1 MRYLI
6 KNATLVNEGKS
17 FLASVVISGD
27 TIEKII
33 PAENQQVS
41 KSTCQEDSGDCEVI
55 DARGLMLL
63 PGAIDDQVHFR
74 DPGLTHKGDIA
85 TESRAA
91 IAGGVT
97 SFMDMPNTIPNTL
110 TQQLLQD
117 KYDIAA
123 EKSMANYSFYMGAS
137 NDNIDEVL
145 KTDPKN
151 ICGIKVFM
159 GSSTGNMLVNNSA
172 TLQQLFQEAPCL
184 IATHCEDEDTI
195 RRNMEIF
202 KAKYGDDA
210 PASVHPLIRSAEACY
225 KTSSQAAELASK
237 YGTQLHILHLSTAKE
252 LQLFNNNIPLK
263 EKKITA
269 ETCLH
274 YLLFDD
280 RDYKTKK
287 TFMKCNPA
295 VKTENDK
302 LALIQACIDNRIDI
316 LATDHAPH
324 TFEEKNKPYFS
335 APSGGTSVQ
344 HLLLGALELA
354 LKNQKNTELRQHPD
368 STTKQQTFS
377 IEKVVELLSHNPAT
391 LFRINKRGFIREGY
405 FADLVLIDP
414 NKPQTIKNEDVHYK
428 CGWTAYEGMNLSC
441 SVTHTF
447 VNGELVYHNGKFKE
461 NFRGQRLTFNR

>member
-1 MRYLI
+1 MRYII

-17 FLASVVISGD
+17 FLASVVILGD

-33 PAENQQVS
+33 P
-41 KSTCQEDSGDCEVI
+41 EDSQQTTDDGLQNYEGYEII
-55 DARGLMLL
+55 DATGLLLL

-91 IAGGVT
+91 VAGGVT
-97 SFMDMPNTIPNTL
+97 SFMDMPNTVPNTL

-137 NDNIDEVL
+137 NDNIEEAL
-145 KTDPKN
+145 KTNPKEV
-151 ICGIKVFM
+151 CGIKVFM
-159 GSSTGNMLVNNSA
+159 GSSTGNMLVNNSH
-172 TLQQLFQEAPCL
+172 TLQRLFSEAPCL
-184 IATHCEDEDTI
+184 IATHCEDEDII
-195 RRNMEIF
+195 RRNMEMF
-202 KAKYGDDA
+202 KERYGDNA
-210 PASVHPLIRSAEACY
+210 PTSIHPLVRSAEACY

-252 LQLFNNNIPLK
+252 VNLFRNDIPLK
-263 EKKITA
+263 DKKITA

-280 RDYKTKK
+280 RDYAKK
-287 TFMKCNPA
+287 GNFMKCNPA

-302 LALIQACIDNRIDI
+302 LALIQACIDGHIDI

-335 APSGGTSVQ
+335 APSGGTSIQ
-344 HLLLGALELA
+344 HLLLGTLELSFD
-354 LKNQKNTELRQHPD
+354 RQ
-368 STTKQQTFS
+368 QAFS
-377 IEKVVELLSHNPAT
+377 IEKAVELLSHNPAI
-391 LFRINKRGFIREGY
+391 LYKIDRRGFIREGY
-405 FADLVLIDP
+405 FADLVLVDP
-414 NKPQTIKNEDVHYK
+414 KKKQVITNENVHYK
-428 CGWTAYEGMNLSC
+428 CGWTGYSGMELSC

-447 VNGELVYHNGKFKE
+447 VNGELVYHDGTFKE
-461 NFRGQRLTFNR
+461 DYRGKRLTFNR

>member
-1 MRYLI
+1 MKYII

-17 FLASVVISGD
+17 FMASVVISGE

-33 PAENQQVS
+33 PTGNLQVNETTSQQ
-41 KSTCQEDSGDCEVI
+41 DYRDYEVI
-55 DARGLMLL
+55 DAKGLLLL

-97 SFMDMPNTIPNTL
+97 SFMDMPNTVPNTL

-123 EKSMANYSFYMGAS
+123 EKSMANYSFYMGVS

-145 KTDPKN
+145 KTNPKN
-151 ICGIKVFM
+151 VCGIKAFM
-159 GSSTGNMLVNNSA
+159 GSSTGNMLVNNEL
-172 TLQQLFQEAPCL
+172 TLQRLFQEAPCL
-184 IATHCEDEDTI
+184 IATHCEDEAII
-195 RRNMEIF
+195 RKNTEIY
-202 KAKYGDDA
+202 KEKYGDEA
-210 PASVHPLIRSAEACY
+210 PASIHPLVRSAEACY
-225 KTSSQAAELASK
+225 KTSSHAAELASK

-252 LQLFNNNIPLK
+252 IQLFNNSIPLK
-263 EKKITA
+263 DKKITA

-280 RDYKTKK
+280 RDYETKK
-287 TFMKCNPA
+287 TFLKCNPA
-295 VKTENDK
+295 VKTESDK
-302 LALIQACIDNRIDI
+302 LALIQACIDNHIDI

-324 TFEEKNKPYFS
+324 TFEEKNRPYFS

-354 LKNQKNTELRQHPD
+354 IKEQKSTNNGRQ
-368 STTKQQTFS
+368 TLT

-391 LFRINKRGFIREGY
+391 LFRINKRGYIREGY
-405 FADLVLIDP
+405 YADLVLIDP
-414 NKPQTIKNEDVHYK
+414 KKEQVIKNENVYYK
-428 CGWTAYEGMNLSC
+428 CGWTAYEGMKLSC

-447 VNGELVYHNGKFKE
+447 VNGELVYHNGEFKE
-461 NFRGQRLTFNR
+461 DYRGKRLTFNR

>member
-1 MRYLI
+1 MRYII

-17 FLASVVISGD
+17 FLASVVILGD

-33 PAENQQVS
+33 PADKQQ
-41 KSTCQEDSGDCEVI
+41 TTDNRQQDSEGYEII
-55 DARGLMLL
+55 DATGLLLL

-91 IAGGVT
+91 VAGGVT
-97 SFMDMPNTIPNTL
+97 SFMDMPNTVPNTL

-137 NDNIDEVL
+137 NDNIEEAL
-145 KTDPKN
+145 KTNPKEV
-151 ICGIKVFM
+151 CGIKVFM
-159 GSSTGNMLVNNSA
+159 GSSTGNMLVNNSH
-172 TLQQLFQEAPCL
+172 TLQRLFSEAPCL
-184 IATHCEDEDTI
+184 IATHCEDEDII
-195 RRNMEIF
+195 RRNMEMF
-202 KAKYGDDA
+202 KERYGDNA
-210 PASVHPLIRSAEACY
+210 PTSIHPLVRSAEACY

-252 LQLFNNNIPLK
+252 VSLFRNDIPLK
-263 EKKITA
+263 DKKITA

-280 RDYKTKK
+280 RDYDRKGN
-287 TFMKCNPA
+287 FLKCNPA

-302 LALIQACIDNRIDI
+302 LALIQACIDGHIDI

-335 APSGGTSVQ
+335 APSGGTSIQ
-344 HLLLGALELA
+344 HLLLGTLELSFD
-354 LKNQKNTELRQHPD
+354 RQ
-368 STTKQQTFS
+368 QAFS
-377 IEKVVELLSHNPAT
+377 IEKAVELLSHNPAI
-391 LFRINKRGFIREGY
+391 LYKIDRRGFIREGY
-405 FADLVLIDP
+405 FADLVLVDP
-414 NKPQTIKNEDVHYK
+414 KKKQVITNENVHYK
-428 CGWTAYEGMNLSC
+428 CGWTGYAGMELSC

-447 VNGELVYHNGKFKE
+447 VNGELVYHDGTFKE
-461 NFRGQRLTFNR
+461 DYRGKRLTFNR

>member
-17 FLASVVISGD
+17 FMASVLISGE

-33 PAENQQVS
+33 PTECQQ
-41 KSTCQEDSGDCEVI
+41 DFDNCEII
-55 DARGLMLL
+55 DAKGLLLL

-97 SFMDMPNTIPNTL
+97 SFMDMPNTVPNTL

-123 EKSMANYSFYMGAS
+123 EKSMANYSFYMGVS
-137 NDNIDEVL
+137 NDNVDEVL

-151 ICGIKVFM
+151 VCGIKAFM
-159 GSSTGNMLVNNSA
+159 GSSTGNMLVNNEL
-172 TLQQLFQEAPCL
+172 TLQRLFQEAPCL

-210 PASVHPLIRSAEACY
+210 PASVHPLIRSEEACY
-225 KTSSQAAELASK
+225 KTSSYAAELASK

-252 LQLFNNNIPLK
+252 IQLFNNNIPLK
-263 EKKITA
+263 DKKITA

-280 RDYKTKK
+280 RDYETKK
-287 TFMKCNPA
+287 TFLKCNPA

-302 LALIQACIDNRIDI
+302 LALIQACIDNHIDI

-354 LKNQKNTELRQHPD
+354 IKEQMSADKGRQ
-368 STTKQQTFS
+368 TLT
-377 IEKVVELLSHNPAT
+377 IEKVVELLSHNPAI
-391 LFRINKRGFIREGY
+391 LFKINKRGFIREGY
-405 FADLVLIDP
+405 YADLVLVNP
-414 NKPQTIKNEDVHYK
+414 NKEQTISNNDVHYK
-428 CGWTAYEGMNLSC
+428 CGWTAYEGMKLSC

-447 VNGELVYHNGKFKE
+447 VNGELVYDNGKFKE
-461 NFRGQRLTFNR
+461 DYRGKRLTFNR

>member
-17 FLASVVISGD
+17 FMASVLISGE

-33 PAENQQVS
+33 PAGSLQDNE
-41 KSTCQEDSGDCEVI
+41 STSLQDFDNCEVI
-55 DARGLMLL
+55 DAKGLLLL

-97 SFMDMPNTIPNTL
+97 SFMDMPNTVPNTL

-123 EKSMANYSFYMGAS
+123 EKSMANYSFYMGVS

-151 ICGIKVFM
+151 VCGIKAFM
-159 GSSTGNMLVNNSA
+159 GSSTGNMLVNNEL
-172 TLQQLFQEAPCL
+172 TLQRLFQEAPCL

-210 PASVHPLIRSAEACY
+210 PASVHPLIRSEEACY
-225 KTSSQAAELASK
+225 KTSSYAAELASK

-252 LQLFNNNIPLK
+252 IQLFNNNIPLK
-263 EKKITA
+263 DKKITS

-280 RDYKTKK
+280 RDYETKK
-287 TFMKCNPA
+287 TFLKCNPA

-302 LALIQACIDNRIDI
+302 LALIQACIDNHIDI

-354 LKNQKNTELRQHPD
+354 IKEQKSTDKGRQ
-368 STTKQQTFS
+368 TLT
-377 IEKVVELLSHNPAT
+377 IEKVVELLSHNPAI
-391 LFRINKRGFIREGY
+391 LFKINKRGFIREGY
-405 FADLVLIDP
+405 YADLVLVNP
-414 NKPQTIKNEDVHYK
+414 NKEQTISNNDVHYK
-428 CGWTAYEGMNLSC
+428 CGWTAYEGMKLSC

-447 VNGELVYHNGKFKE
+447 VNGELVYDNGKFKE
-461 NFRGQRLTFNR
+461 DYRGKRLTFNR

>member
-1 MRYLI
+1 MRYVI

-17 FLASVVISGD
+17 FLASVVISGE

-33 PAENQQVS
+33 PEENQQ
-41 KSTCQEDSGDCEVI
+41 TRDDGLQNYDDYEII
-55 DARGLMLL
+55 DATGLLLL

-91 IAGGVT
+91 VAGGVT
-97 SFMDMPNTIPNTL
+97 SFMDMPNTVPNTL

-137 NDNIDEVL
+137 NDNIDEVI
-145 KTDPKN
+145 KTNPKEV
-151 ICGIKVFM
+151 CGIKVFM
-159 GSSTGNMLVNNSA
+159 GSSTGNMLVNNSQ
-172 TLQQLFQEAPCL
+172 TLQRLFSEAPCL
-184 IATHCEDEDTI
+184 IATHCEDEDII

-202 KAKYGDDA
+202 KERYGDNA
-210 PASVHPLIRSAEACY
+210 PTSIHPLVRSAEACY
-225 KTSSQAAELASK
+225 KTSSLAAELSSK

-252 LQLFNNNIPLK
+252 ISLFRNDIPLK
-263 EKKITA
+263 DKKITA

-280 RDYKTKK
+280 RDYAKK
-287 TFMKCNPA
+287 GNFLKCNPA

-302 LALIQACIDNRIDI
+302 SALIQACIDGHIDI

-354 LKNQKNTELRQHPD
+354 FD
-368 STTKQQTFS
+368 CKQALT
-377 IEKVVELLSHNPAT
+377 IEKVVELLSHNPAI
-391 LFRINKRGFIREGY
+391 LYKIDRRGFIREGY
-405 FADLVLIDP
+405 FADVVLVDP
-414 NKPQTIKNEDVHYK
+414 KKEQIITNESVHYK
-428 CGWTAYEGMNLSC
+428 CGWTGYAGMKLRC
-441 SVTHTF
+441 GVTHTF
-447 VNGELVYHNGKFKE
+447 VNGELVYHNGIFKE
-461 NFRGQRLTFNR
+461 DYRGRRLTFNR

>member
-17 FLASVVISGD
+17 FMASVLISGE

-33 PAENQQVS
+33 PAGSLQDNE
-41 KSTCQEDSGDCEVI
+41 STSLQDFDNCEII
-55 DARGLMLL
+55 DAKGLLLL

-97 SFMDMPNTIPNTL
+97 SFMDMPNTVPNTL

-123 EKSMANYSFYMGAS
+123 EKSMANYSFYMGVS

-151 ICGIKVFM
+151 VCGIKAFM
-159 GSSTGNMLVNNSA
+159 GSSTGNMLVNNEL
-172 TLQQLFQEAPCL
+172 TLQRLFQEAPCL

-210 PASVHPLIRSAEACY
+210 PASVHPLIRSEEACY
-225 KTSSQAAELASK
+225 KTSSYAAELASK

-252 LQLFNNNIPLK
+252 IQLFNNNIPLK
-263 EKKITA
+263 DKKITA

-280 RDYKTKK
+280 RDYETKK
-287 TFMKCNPA
+287 TFLKCNPA

-302 LALIQACIDNRIDI
+302 LALIQACIDNHIDI

-354 LKNQKNTELRQHPD
+354 IKEQKSTDKGRQ
-368 STTKQQTFS
+368 TLT
-377 IEKVVELLSHNPAT
+377 IEKVVELLSHNPAI
-391 LFRINKRGFIREGY
+391 LFKINKRGFIREGY
-405 FADLVLIDP
+405 YADLVLVDP
-414 NKPQTIKNEDVHYK
+414 NKEQTISNNDVHYK
-428 CGWTAYEGMNLSC
+428 CGWTAYEGMKLSC

-447 VNGELVYHNGKFKE
+447 VNGELVYDNGKFKE
-461 NFRGQRLTFNR
+461 DYRGKRLTFNR

>member
-1 MRYLI
+1 MRYII

-17 FLASVVISGD
+17 FLASVVILGD

-33 PAENQQVS
+33 P
-41 KSTCQEDSGDCEVI
+41 EDSQQTTDNRQQDSEGYEII
-55 DARGLMLL
+55 DATGLLLL

-91 IAGGVT
+91 VAGGVT
-97 SFMDMPNTIPNTL
+97 SFMDMPNTVPNTL

-137 NDNIDEVL
+137 NDNIEEAL
-145 KTDPKN
+145 KTNPKEV
-151 ICGIKVFM
+151 CGIKVFM
-159 GSSTGNMLVNNSA
+159 GSSTGNMLVNNSH
-172 TLQQLFQEAPCL
+172 TLQRLFSEAPCL
-184 IATHCEDEDTI
+184 IATHCEDEVII
-195 RRNMEIF
+195 RRNMEMF
-202 KAKYGDDA
+202 KERYGDNA
-210 PASVHPLIRSAEACY
+210 PTSIHPLVRSAEACY

-252 LQLFNNNIPLK
+252 VNLFRNDIPLK
-263 EKKITA
+263 DKKITA

-280 RDYKTKK
+280 RDYDRKGN
-287 TFMKCNPA
+287 FLKCNPA

-302 LALIQACIDNRIDI
+302 LALIQACIDGHIDI

-335 APSGGTSVQ
+335 APSGGTSIQ
-344 HLLLGALELA
+344 HLLLGTLELSFD
-354 LKNQKNTELRQHPD
+354 RQ
-368 STTKQQTFS
+368 QAFS
-377 IEKVVELLSHNPAT
+377 IEKAVELLSHNPAI
-391 LFRINKRGFIREGY
+391 LYKIDRRGFIREGY
-405 FADLVLIDP
+405 FADLVLVDP
-414 NKPQTIKNEDVHYK
+414 KKKQVITNENVHYK
-428 CGWTAYEGMNLSC
+428 CGWTGYSGMELSC

-447 VNGELVYHNGKFKE
+447 VNGELVYHDGTFKE
-461 NFRGQRLTFNR
+461 DYRGKRLTFNR

>member
-17 FLASVVISGD
+17 FMASVLISGE

-33 PAENQQVS
+33 PTGSQQDNE
-41 KSTCQEDSGDCEVI
+41 STSLQDYRDYEVI
-55 DARGLMLL
+55 DAKGLLLL

-97 SFMDMPNTIPNTL
+97 SFMDMPNTVPNTL
-110 TQQLLQD
+110 TQQFLQD

-123 EKSMANYSFYMGAS
+123 EKSMANYSFYMGVS

-151 ICGIKVFM
+151 VCGIKAFM
-159 GSSTGNMLVNNSA
+159 GSSTGNMLVNNEL
-172 TLQQLFQEAPCL
+172 TLQRLFQEAPCL

-210 PASVHPLIRSAEACY
+210 PASIHPLVRSEEACY
-225 KTSSQAAELASK
+225 KTSSYAAELASK

-252 LQLFNNNIPLK
+252 IQLFNNNIPLK
-263 EKKITA
+263 DKKITA

-280 RDYKTKK
+280 RDYETKK
-287 TFMKCNPA
+287 TFLKCNPA

-302 LALIQACIDNRIDI
+302 LALIQACIDNHIDI

-354 LKNQKNTELRQHPD
+354 IKEQKSTDKGRQ
-368 STTKQQTFS
+368 TLT
-377 IEKVVELLSHNPAT
+377 IEKVVELLSHNPAI
-391 LFRINKRGFIREGY
+391 LFKINKRGFIREGY
-405 FADLVLIDP
+405 YADLVLVDP
-414 NKPQTIKNEDVHYK
+414 NKEQTISNNDVHYK
-428 CGWTAYEGMNLSC
+428 CGWTAYEGMKLSC

-447 VNGELVYHNGKFKE
+447 VNGELVYDNGKFKE
-461 NFRGQRLTFNR
+461 DYRGKRLTFNR

>member
-1 MRYLI
+1 MRYII

-17 FLASVVISGD
+17 FLASVVILGD

-33 PAENQQVS
+33 P
-41 KSTCQEDSGDCEVI
+41 EDSRQTTDNRQQDSEGYEII
-55 DARGLMLL
+55 DATGLLLL

-91 IAGGVT
+91 VAGGVT
-97 SFMDMPNTIPNTL
+97 SFMDMPNTVPNTL

-137 NDNIDEVL
+137 NDNIEEAL
-145 KTDPKN
+145 KTNPKEV
-151 ICGIKVFM
+151 CGIKVFM
-159 GSSTGNMLVNNSA
+159 GSSTGNMLVNNSH
-172 TLQQLFQEAPCL
+172 TLQRLFSEAPCL
-184 IATHCEDEDTI
+184 IATHCEDEDII
-195 RRNMEIF
+195 RRNMEMF
-202 KAKYGDDA
+202 KERYGDNA
-210 PASVHPLIRSAEACY
+210 PTSIHPLVRSAEACY

-252 LQLFNNNIPLK
+252 INLFRNDIPLK
-263 EKKITA
+263 DKKITA

-280 RDYKTKK
+280 RDYDRKGN
-287 TFMKCNPA
+287 FLKCNPA
-295 VKTENDK
+295 VKTEHDK
-302 LALIQACIDNRIDI
+302 LALIQACIDGHIDI

-335 APSGGTSVQ
+335 APSGGTSIQ
-344 HLLLGALELA
+344 HLLLGTLELSFD
-354 LKNQKNTELRQHPD
+354 RQ
-368 STTKQQTFS
+368 QAFS
-377 IEKVVELLSHNPAT
+377 IEKAVELLSHNPAI
-391 LFRINKRGFIREGY
+391 LYKIDRRGFIREGY
-405 FADLVLIDP
+405 FADLVLVDP
-414 NKPQTIKNEDVHYK
+414 KKKQVITNENVHYK
-428 CGWTAYEGMNLSC
+428 CGWTGYSGMELSC

-447 VNGELVYHNGKFKE
+447 VNGELVYHDGTFKE
-461 NFRGQRLTFNR
+461 DYRGKRLTFNR

>member
-1 MRYLI
+1 MRYII

-17 FLASVVISGD
+17 FLASVVILGD

-33 PAENQQVS
+33 P
-41 KSTCQEDSGDCEVI
+41 EDSQQTTDDRQQDSEGYEII
-55 DARGLMLL
+55 DATGLLLL

-91 IAGGVT
+91 VAGGVT
-97 SFMDMPNTIPNTL
+97 SFMDMPNTVPNTL

-137 NDNIDEVL
+137 NDNIEEAL
-145 KTDPKN
+145 KTNPKEV
-151 ICGIKVFM
+151 CGIKVFM
-159 GSSTGNMLVNNSA
+159 GSSTGNMLVNNSH
-172 TLQQLFQEAPCL
+172 TLQRLFSEAPCL
-184 IATHCEDEDTI
+184 IATHCEDEDII
-195 RRNMEIF
+195 RRNMEMF
-202 KAKYGDDA
+202 KERYGDNA
-210 PASVHPLIRSAEACY
+210 PTSIHPLVRSAEACY

-252 LQLFNNNIPLK
+252 ISLFRNDIPLK
-263 EKKITA
+263 DKKITA

-280 RDYKTKK
+280 RDYDRKGN
-287 TFMKCNPA
+287 FLKCNPA

-302 LALIQACIDNRIDI
+302 LALIQACIDGHIDI

-335 APSGGTSVQ
+335 APSGGTSIQ
-344 HLLLGALELA
+344 HLLLGTLELSFD
-354 LKNQKNTELRQHPD
+354 RQ
-368 STTKQQTFS
+368 QAFS
-377 IEKVVELLSHNPAT
+377 IEKAVELLSHNPAI
-391 LFRINKRGFIREGY
+391 LYKIDRRGFIREGY
-405 FADLVLIDP
+405 FADLVLVDP
-414 NKPQTIKNEDVHYK
+414 KKKQVITNENVHYK
-428 CGWTAYEGMNLSC
+428 CGWTGYAGMELSC

-447 VNGELVYHNGKFKE
+447 VNGELVYHDGTFKE
-461 NFRGQRLTFNR
+461 DYRGKRLTFNR

>member
-1 MRYLI
+1 MRYII

-17 FLASVVISGD
+17 FLASVVILGD

-33 PAENQQVS
+33 P
-41 KSTCQEDSGDCEVI
+41 EDSQQTTDNRQQDSEGYEII
-55 DARGLMLL
+55 DATGLLLL

-91 IAGGVT
+91 VAGGVT
-97 SFMDMPNTIPNTL
+97 SFMDMPNTVPNTL

-137 NDNIDEVL
+137 NDNIEEAL
-145 KTDPKN
+145 KTNPKEV
-151 ICGIKVFM
+151 CGIKVFM
-159 GSSTGNMLVNNSA
+159 GSSTGNMLVNNSH
-172 TLQQLFQEAPCL
+172 TLQRLFSEAPCL
-184 IATHCEDEDTI
+184 IATHCEDEDII
-195 RRNMEIF
+195 RRNMEMF
-202 KAKYGDDA
+202 KERYGDNA
-210 PASVHPLIRSAEACY
+210 PTSIHPLVRSAEACY

-252 LQLFNNNIPLK
+252 VSLFRNDIPLK
-263 EKKITA
+263 DKKITA

-280 RDYKTKK
+280 RDYDRKGN
-287 TFMKCNPA
+287 FLKCNPA

-302 LALIQACIDNRIDI
+302 SALIQACIDGHIDI

-335 APSGGTSVQ
+335 APSGGTSIQ
-344 HLLLGALELA
+344 HLLLGTLELSFD
-354 LKNQKNTELRQHPD
+354 RQ
-368 STTKQQTFS
+368 QAFS
-377 IEKVVELLSHNPAT
+377 IEKAVELLSHNPAI
-391 LFRINKRGFIREGY
+391 LYKIDRRGFIREGY
-405 FADLVLIDP
+405 FADLVLVDP
-414 NKPQTIKNEDVHYK
+414 KKKQVITNENVHYK
-428 CGWTAYEGMNLSC
+428 CGWTGYAGMELSC
-441 SVTHTF
+441 IVTHTF
-447 VNGELVYHNGKFKE
+447 VNGELVYHDGTFKE
-461 NFRGQRLTFNR
+461 DYRGKRLTFNR

>member
-17 FLASVVISGD
+17 FMASVLISGE

-33 PAENQQVS
+33 PTECQQ
-41 KSTCQEDSGDCEVI
+41 DFDNCEVI
-55 DARGLMLL
+55 DAKGLLLL

-97 SFMDMPNTIPNTL
+97 SFMDMPNTVPNTL

-123 EKSMANYSFYMGAS
+123 EKSMANYSFYMGVS

-151 ICGIKVFM
+151 VCGIKAFM
-159 GSSTGNMLVNNSA
+159 GSSTGNMLVNNEL
-172 TLQQLFQEAPCL
+172 TLQRLFQEAPCL

-210 PASVHPLIRSAEACY
+210 PASVHPLIRSEEACY
-225 KTSSQAAELASK
+225 KTSSYAAELASK

-252 LQLFNNNIPLK
+252 IQLFNNNIPLK
-263 EKKITA
+263 DKKITS

-280 RDYKTKK
+280 RDYETKK
-287 TFMKCNPA
+287 TFLKCNPA

-302 LALIQACIDNRIDI
+302 LALIQACIDNHIDI

-354 LKNQKNTELRQHPD
+354 IKEQKSTDKGRQ
-368 STTKQQTFS
+368 TLT
-377 IEKVVELLSHNPAT
+377 IEKVVELLSHNPAI
-391 LFRINKRGFIREGY
+391 LFKINKRGFIREGY
-405 FADLVLIDP
+405 YADLVLVDP
-414 NKPQTIKNEDVHYK
+414 NKEQTISNNEVHYK
-428 CGWTAYEGMNLSC
+428 CGWTAYEGMKLSC

-447 VNGELVYHNGKFKE
+447 VNGELVYDNGKFKE
-461 NFRGQRLTFNR
+461 DYRGKRLTFNR

>member
-1 MRYLI
+1 MNYII
-6 KNATLVNEGKS
+6 KNATLVNEGKT
-17 FLASVVISGD
+17 FMASVVISGV
-27 TIEKII
+27 TIEKITQTI
-33 PAENQQVS
+33 DN
-41 KSTCQEDSGDCEVI
+41 DSDYPGYEII
-55 DARGLMLL
+55 DAEGLLLL

-97 SFMDMPNTIPNTL
+97 SFMDMPNTVPNTL
-110 TQQLLQD
+110 TQQFLQD

-145 KTDPKN
+145 KTNPKDV
-151 ICGIKVFM
+151 CGIKVFM
-159 GSSTGNMLVNNSA
+159 GSSTGNMLVNNSE
-172 TLQQLFQEAPCL
+172 TLQRLFQEAPCL
-184 IATHCEDEDTI
+184 IATHCEDEDII
-195 RRNMEIF
+195 RRNIEIF
-202 KAKYGDDA
+202 KEKYGDEA
-210 PASVHPLIRSAEACY
+210 PASIHPLVRSAEACY

-252 LQLFNNNIPLK
+252 IELFRNDIPLK
-263 EKKITA
+263 DKKITA

-280 RDYKTKK
+280 RDYAIKNTLL
-287 TFMKCNPA
+287 KCNPA

-302 LALIQACIDNRIDI
+302 LALIQACIDNHIDI

-324 TFEEKNKPYFS
+324 TLEEKKKPYFS

-344 HLLLGALELA
+344 HLLLGAVELA
-354 LKNQKNTELRQHPD
+354 NKGIMT
-368 STTKQQTFS
+368 
-377 IEKVVELLSHNPAT
+377 IEKVVELLSHNPAI

-405 FADLVLIDP
+405 YADLVLINP
-414 NKPQTIKNEDVHYK
+414 KTEQIIRNENVHYK
-428 CGWTAYEGMNLSC
+428 CGWTAYEGMKLHC

-447 VNGELVYHNGKFKE
+447 VNGELVYNNGNFKE
-461 NFRGQRLTFNR
+461 DYRGKRLTFNR

>member
-17 FLASVVISGD
+17 FMASVVISGE

-33 PAENQQVS
+33 LTESLQDNE
-41 KSTCQEDSGDCEVI
+41 STSLQDYRNHEVI
-55 DARGLMLL
+55 DAKGLLLL

-97 SFMDMPNTIPNTL
+97 SFMDMPNTVPNTL
-110 TQQLLQD
+110 TQQILQD

-123 EKSMANYSFYMGAS
+123 EKSMANYSFYMGVS
-137 NDNIDEVL
+137 NDNINEVL

-151 ICGIKVFM
+151 VCGIKAFM
-159 GSSTGNMLVNNSA
+159 GSSTGNMLVNNEL
-172 TLQQLFQEAPCL
+172 TLQRIFQEAPCL

-210 PASVHPLIRSAEACY
+210 PASVHPLIRNEEACY
-225 KTSSQAAELASK
+225 KTSSYAAELASK

-252 LQLFNNNIPLK
+252 IQLFNNNIPLK
-263 EKKITA
+263 DKKITS

-280 RDYKTKK
+280 RDYETKK
-287 TFMKCNPA
+287 TFLKCNPA

-302 LALIQACIDNRIDI
+302 LALIQACIDNHIDI

-354 LKNQKNTELRQHPD
+354 IKEQKSTDKSRQ
-368 STTKQQTFS
+368 TLT
-377 IEKVVELLSHNPAT
+377 IEKVVELLSHNPAI
-391 LFRINKRGFIREGY
+391 LFKINKRGFIREGY
-405 FADLVLIDP
+405 YADLVLVNP
-414 NKPQTIKNEDVHYK
+414 NKEQTISNKDVHYK
-428 CGWTAYEGMNLSC
+428 CGWTAYDGMKLSC

-447 VNGELVYHNGKFKE
+447 VNGELVYENGKFKE
-461 NFRGQRLTFNR
+461 DYRGKRLTFNR

>member
-17 FLASVVISGD
+17 FMASVLISGE

-33 PAENQQVS
+33 PAGSLQDNE
-41 KSTCQEDSGDCEVI
+41 STSLQDFDNCEVI
-55 DARGLMLL
+55 DAKGLLLL

-97 SFMDMPNTIPNTL
+97 SFMDMPNTVPNTL

-123 EKSMANYSFYMGAS
+123 EKSMANYSFYMGVS

-151 ICGIKVFM
+151 VCGIKAFM
-159 GSSTGNMLVNNSA
+159 GSSTGNMLVNNEL
-172 TLQQLFQEAPCL
+172 TLQRLFQEAPCL

-210 PASVHPLIRSAEACY
+210 PASVHPLIRSEEACY
-225 KTSSQAAELASK
+225 KTSSYAAELASK

-252 LQLFNNNIPLK
+252 IQLFNNNIPLK
-263 EKKITA
+263 DKKITA

-280 RDYKTKK
+280 RDYETKK
-287 TFMKCNPA
+287 TFLKCNPA

-302 LALIQACIDNRIDI
+302 LALIQACIDNHIDI

-354 LKNQKNTELRQHPD
+354 IKEQKSSD
-368 STTKQQTFS
+368 KGQQTLT
-377 IEKVVELLSHNPAT
+377 IEKVVELLSHNPAI
-391 LFRINKRGFIREGY
+391 LFKINKRGFIREGY
-405 FADLVLIDP
+405 YADLVLVNP
-414 NKPQTIKNEDVHYK
+414 NKEQTISNNDVHYK
-428 CGWTAYEGMNLSC
+428 CGWTAYEGMKLSC

-447 VNGELVYHNGKFKE
+447 VNGELVYDNGKFKE
-461 NFRGQRLTFNR
+461 DYRGKRLTFNR

>member
-1 MRYLI
+1 
-6 KNATLVNEGKS
+6 
-17 FLASVVISGD
+17 
-27 TIEKII
+27 
-33 PAENQQVS
+33 
-41 KSTCQEDSGDCEVI
+41 
-55 DARGLMLL
+55 MLL

-97 SFMDMPNTIPNTL
+97 SFMDMPNTVPNTL

-123 EKSMANYSFYMGAS
+123 EKSMANYSFYMGVS

-151 ICGIKVFM
+151 VCGIKAFM
-159 GSSTGNMLVNNSA
+159 GSSTGNMLVNNEL
-172 TLQQLFQEAPCL
+172 TLQRLFQEAPCL

-210 PASVHPLIRSAEACY
+210 PASVHPLIRSEEACY
-225 KTSSQAAELASK
+225 KTSSYAAELASK

-252 LQLFNNNIPLK
+252 IQLFNNNIPLK
-263 EKKITA
+263 DKKITA

-280 RDYKTKK
+280 RDYETKK
-287 TFMKCNPA
+287 TFLKCNPA

-302 LALIQACIDNRIDI
+302 LALIQACIDNHIDI

-354 LKNQKNTELRQHPD
+354 IKEQKSTDKGRQ
-368 STTKQQTFS
+368 TLT
-377 IEKVVELLSHNPAT
+377 IEKVVELLSHNPAI
-391 LFRINKRGFIREGY
+391 LFKINKRGFIREGY
-405 FADLVLIDP
+405 YADLVLVNP
-414 NKPQTIKNEDVHYK
+414 NKEQTISNNDVHYK
-428 CGWTAYEGMNLSC
+428 CGWTAYEGMKLSC

-447 VNGELVYHNGKFKE
+447 VNGELVYDNGKFKE
-461 NFRGQRLTFNR
+461 DYRGKRLTFNR

>member
-17 FLASVVISGD
+17 FMASVLISGE

-33 PAENQQVS
+33 PAGSLQDNE
-41 KSTCQEDSGDCEVI
+41 STSLQDFDNCEVI
-55 DARGLMLL
+55 DAKGLLLL

-97 SFMDMPNTIPNTL
+97 SFMDMPNTVPNTL

-123 EKSMANYSFYMGAS
+123 EKSMANYSFYMGVS

-151 ICGIKVFM
+151 VCGIKAFM
-159 GSSTGNMLVNNSA
+159 GSSTGNMLVNNEL
-172 TLQQLFQEAPCL
+172 TLQRLFQEAPCL

-210 PASVHPLIRSAEACY
+210 PASVHPLIRSEEACY
-225 KTSSQAAELASK
+225 KTSSYAAELASK

-252 LQLFNNNIPLK
+252 IQLFNNNIPLK
-263 EKKITA
+263 DKKITA

-280 RDYKTKK
+280 RDYETKK
-287 TFMKCNPA
+287 TFLKCNPA

-302 LALIQACIDNRIDI
+302 LALIQACIDNHIDI

-354 LKNQKNTELRQHPD
+354 IKEQKSTDKGRQ
-368 STTKQQTFS
+368 TLT
-377 IEKVVELLSHNPAT
+377 IEKVVELLSHNPAI
-391 LFRINKRGFIREGY
+391 LFKINKRGFIREGY
-405 FADLVLIDP
+405 YADLVLVNP
-414 NKPQTIKNEDVHYK
+414 NKEQTISNNDVHYK
-428 CGWTAYEGMNLSC
+428 CGWTAYEGMKLSC

-447 VNGELVYHNGKFKE
+447 VNGELVYDNGKFKE
-461 NFRGQRLTFNR
+461 DYRGKRLTFNR

>member
-1 MRYLI
+1 MRYII

-17 FLASVVISGD
+17 FLASVVILGD

-33 PAENQQVS
+33 PADKQQ
-41 KSTCQEDSGDCEVI
+41 TTDNRQQDSEGYEII
-55 DARGLMLL
+55 DATGLLLL

-91 IAGGVT
+91 VAGGVT
-97 SFMDMPNTIPNTL
+97 SFMDMPNTVPNTL

-137 NDNIDEVL
+137 NDNIEEAL
-145 KTDPKN
+145 KTNPKEV
-151 ICGIKVFM
+151 CGIKVFM
-159 GSSTGNMLVNNSA
+159 GSSTGNMLVNNSH
-172 TLQQLFQEAPCL
+172 TLQRLFSEAPCL
-184 IATHCEDEDTI
+184 IATHCEDEDII
-195 RRNMEIF
+195 RRNMEMF
-202 KAKYGDDA
+202 KERYGDNA
-210 PASVHPLIRSAEACY
+210 PTSIHPLVRSAEACY

-252 LQLFNNNIPLK
+252 VSLFRNDIPLK
-263 EKKITA
+263 DKKITA

-280 RDYKTKK
+280 RDYDRKGN
-287 TFMKCNPA
+287 FLKCNPA

-302 LALIQACIDNRIDI
+302 LALIQACIDGHIDI

-335 APSGGTSVQ
+335 APSGGTSIQ
-344 HLLLGALELA
+344 HLLLGALELSFD
-354 LKNQKNTELRQHPD
+354 R
-368 STTKQQTFS
+368 QQTFS
-377 IEKVVELLSHNPAT
+377 IEKAVELLSHNPAI
-391 LFRINKRGFIREGY
+391 LYKIDRRGFIREGY
-405 FADLVLIDP
+405 FADLVLVDP
-414 NKPQTIKNEDVHYK
+414 KKKQVITNENVHYK
-428 CGWTAYEGMNLSC
+428 CGWTGYAGMELSC

-447 VNGELVYHNGKFKE
+447 VNGELVYHDGTFKE
-461 NFRGQRLTFNR
+461 DYRGKRLTFNR